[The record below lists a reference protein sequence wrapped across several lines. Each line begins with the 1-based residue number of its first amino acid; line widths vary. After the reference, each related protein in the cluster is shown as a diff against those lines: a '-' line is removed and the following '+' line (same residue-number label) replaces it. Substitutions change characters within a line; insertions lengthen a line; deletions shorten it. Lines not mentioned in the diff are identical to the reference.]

1 MERICK
7 IKLMNFVKKTTLVI
21 IVLFISFVIAACKKD
36 KVKKIVITMSLSN
49 NYVNKLS
56 PVVKVFNEQ
65 NDNYTIE
72 LDVIENEN
80 AKNYKLVHNKLNGDL
95 IVFDNYAIINKYG
108 KYLYNLKRCEVV
120 SKYQSSIINNMKTF
134 DNKLYG
140 LPSIGRLYTN
150 CYNVA
155 LLNDYNYTI
164 PSNLDDLLNLAKR
177 MQPRIEQNKILKTSS
192 SIGGKDSVV
201 FALMQFAYPYF
212 LSTTRGNTF
221 LQEYFIGK
229 TKIGNAEN
237 IEYFEL
243 IFKNLLY
250 SYNLNLYSLKDLNQ
264 NISDGVAEFNNN
276 KSVIIQNS
284 AVNPIDNEISISNY
298 EFYPFVGT
306 YANNNWLATKPLY
319 YLSINGNV
327 DDDTLAGCLE
337 FLEFYSSS
345 KGQEVAKG
353 SIDEGNSIKYISF
366 IADTYYEISAKY
378 KTIKK
383 TIEKGKVYLIDVFS
397 YIFASNVD
405 YIISYLKNEITFEN
419 MVYNIDCN
427 VYSSTHSLNE
437 KVAVDNNFDYDP
449 KLIGKKELKIANF
462 IADAFKSSAKVDSVC
477 LKPDLIKGNIYDDG
491 MYIDEISFVLAS
503 QKLVYARLSVKQ
515 LKSIIQENFSSDYL
529 PLISGFRIN
538 GFNDLKICNSSNIE
552 LDDNKILYML
562 IDYAL
567 VDGKNISYGKS
578 VDTQDLF
585 KEYLNNNPK
594 ITVGDCDNRYGENND

>member
-1 MERICK
+1 
-7 IKLMNFVKKTTLVI
+7 MNFVKKTTLVTI
-21 IVLFISFVIAACKKD
+21 IIFISFVITACKKD
-36 KVKKIVITMSLSN
+36 KAKKLVITMSLSN
-49 NYVNKLS
+49 NYVDKLS
-56 PVVKVFNEQ
+56 PVVEAFNEQ
-65 NDNYTIE
+65 NGNYTIK
-72 LDVIENEN
+72 LDVVENEN

-95 IVFDNYAIINKYG
+95 IVFDNYATINNYG

-177 MQPRIEQNKILKTSS
+177 MQPRIEQDKILKTSS

-221 LQEYFIGK
+221 LQEYFAGN
-229 TKIGNAEN
+229 TKISNAEN

-264 NISDGVAEFNNN
+264 NISDGIAEFNNN

-284 AVNPIDNEISISNY
+284 AVSPIDNEINTSNY

-345 KGQEVAKG
+345 EGQEVAKS
-353 SIDEGNSIKYISF
+353 SIDDGNSINYISF

-378 KTIKK
+378 KTIKE

-397 YIFASNVD
+397 YIFSSNVD
-405 YIISYLKNEITFEN
+405 YIISYLNNEITFEN
-419 MVYNIDCN
+419 MVYNIDRN
-427 VYSSTHSLNE
+427 VYSSTHSLRE
-437 KVAVDNNFDYDP
+437 KVAVDSDFDYDS

-477 LKPDLIKGNIYDDG
+477 LQPDLIKGNIYDDG
-491 MYIDEISFVLAS
+491 MYKDEVSFVLAS
-503 QKLVYARLSVKQ
+503 SKLVYARLSVKQ
-515 LKSIIQENFSSDYL
+515 LKLIIQENFSSDYL

-538 GFNDLKICNSSNIE
+538 GFNNLKIYNSNNIE

-578 VDTQDLF
+578 VNTQDLF
-585 KEYLNNNPK
+585 KEYLNNNSK
-594 ITVGDCDNRYGENND
+594 IVVGDCDNRYGGNDD